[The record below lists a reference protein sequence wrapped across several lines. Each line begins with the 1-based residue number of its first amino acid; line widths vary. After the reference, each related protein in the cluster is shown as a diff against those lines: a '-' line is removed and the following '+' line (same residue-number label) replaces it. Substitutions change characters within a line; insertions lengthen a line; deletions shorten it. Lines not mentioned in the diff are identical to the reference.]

1 MNFKKRRWKL
11 GDFTGLPALPML
23 ILERLIE
30 GHPVVGPKLS
40 DFRVIEVCN
49 LEYTPERGSY
59 ITAHFDDFHFWG
71 RRIVT
76 LNLVSATKLVL
87 TRERSNESSQKAGQT
102 NDRKPPDK
110 SKSRDRMPAIEI
122 VLNLARRSLLVLS
135 GEARYEW
142 KHEIRPEHIE
152 QRRLAVTY
160 RELSEQFQPGNR
172 LFDDQISRLLEL
184 ATNRV

>member
-1 MNFKKRRWKL
+1 MQ
-11 GDFTGLPALPML
+11 

-30 GHPVVGPKLS
+30 EHPAIGPQLS

-76 LNLVSATKLVL
+76 LNLLSPTKLVL
-87 TRERSNESSQKAGQT
+87 TREQPNESSQHAG
-102 NDRKPPDK
+102 NDRKDQSPI
-110 SKSRDRMPAIEI
+110 IEI
-122 VLNLARRSLLVLS
+122 VVNLARRSMLVLS
-135 GEARYEW
+135 GDARYQW
-142 KHEIRPEHIE
+142 KHEIRPEHIK
-152 QRRLAVTY
+152 QRRLAITY

-172 LFDDQISRLLEL
+172 LFDDQIGRLLEL